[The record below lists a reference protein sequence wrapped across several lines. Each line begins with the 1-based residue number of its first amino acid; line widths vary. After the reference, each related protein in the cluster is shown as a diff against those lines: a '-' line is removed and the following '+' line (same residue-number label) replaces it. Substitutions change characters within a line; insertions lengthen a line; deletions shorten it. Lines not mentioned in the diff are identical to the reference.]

1 MSNVFKED
9 VQVAISS
16 VEDQFLKTL
25 DAKTQV
31 AILEAIIDTIQNVF
45 ILGIATRCL
54 AILLSIFID
63 RKPTD
68 LTQSLVEKT
77 DEREVVAESSL

>member
-1 MSNVFKED
+1 MLDVSKEN
-9 VQVAISS
+9 VQVAISN

-25 DAKTQV
+25 DAKTQI
-31 AILEAIIDTIQNVF
+31 AILEAIIGIIQNVF

-63 RKPTD
+63 RKPID
-68 LTQSLVEKT
+68 LTQSSMEKT
-77 DEREVVAESSL
+77 DEREVVAKSSL